1 MTISIQRIPVGTV
14 LTGRH
19 GHVLRPDELGMPV
32 SPTSRFARQPTL
44 GFTLL
49 GDEFKEVDKA
59 PPNCS
64 TARLRYGD
72 VLFAMVLAETTRY
85 AHIGVMDVSHP
96 GSYQAVMESAK
107 YQTINI
113 AMTNGK
119 GDARLASLSVDDA
132 FAAVIEQMNGP
143 REPTTPDLH
152 LLQAFGY
159 VVRDT
164 ADGSLLKRLG
174 WSSVKKRAT
183 AHLLLP
189 EANRPSAGI
198 AVPVTHS
205 AGTIH

>member
-1 MTISIQRIPVGTV
+1 MTISMTRTPVGKI

-19 GHVLRPDELGMPV
+19 GYVLRPDELGMPV
-32 SPTSRFARQPTL
+32 SPASRFARQPTL
-44 GFTLL
+44 GLTLF

-59 PPNCS
+59 PPSCS

-72 VLFAMVLAETTRY
+72 VLFAMVLAETKHY

-107 YQTINI
+107 HQTINI
-113 AMTNGK
+113 AMTKGK
-119 GDARLASLSVDDA
+119 GNVRLASLGVGGA

-143 REPTTPDLH
+143 MQPTPELH

-159 VVRDT
+159 VVRDA

-174 WSSVKKRAT
+174 WSSAKKCVV

-189 EANRPSAGI
+189 EANRPSSGI
-198 AVPVTHS
+198 AVPLTHS
-205 AGTIH
+205 AGAIH

>member
-1 MTISIQRIPVGTV
+1 
-14 LTGRH
+14 
-19 GHVLRPDELGMPV
+19 MPV
-32 SPTSRFARQPTL
+32 SPASRFAKQPTL

-49 GDEFKEVDKA
+49 GDEFKEVTKA

-72 VLFAMVLAETTRY
+72 VLFAMVLAETKHY

-113 AMTNGK
+113 AMTNEK
-119 GDARLASLSVDDA
+119 GDARLASLGVGEA

-143 REPTTPDLH
+143 TEPTPDLH

-174 WSSVKKRAT
+174 WGSIKKRSS

-198 AVPVTHS
+198 AVPATHS

>member
-1 MTISIQRIPVGTV
+1 MTISITRTPVGKV
-14 LTGRH
+14 LAGRH
-19 GHVLRPDELGMPV
+19 GYVLRPDEMGMPV
-32 SPTSRFARQPTL
+32 SLASRFARQPTL

-72 VLFAMVLAETTRY
+72 VLFAMVLAETKHY

-96 GSYQAVMESAK
+96 GSYQAV
-107 YQTINI
+107 
-113 AMTNGK
+113 TNEK
-119 GDARLASLSVDDA
+119 GDARLASLGVGEA

-143 REPTTPDLH
+143 TEPTPDLH

-174 WSSVKKRAT
+174 WGCVKKRVS

-198 AVPVTHS
+198 AVPLTHS

>member
-1 MTISIQRIPVGTV
+1 MTISITRTPVGKV
-14 LTGRH
+14 LAGRH

-59 PPNCS
+59 PPKCS
-64 TARLRYGD
+64 TARLRYED
-72 VLFAMVLAETTRY
+72 VLFAMVLAETKHY

-107 YQTINI
+107 NRTINI
-113 AMTNGK
+113 AMSNGR
-119 GDARLASLSVDDA
+119 GDARLASLGVDDA

-143 REPTTPDLH
+143 RQPTPDLH

-174 WSSVKKRAT
+174 WSSVKKRVS

-189 EANRPSAGI
+189 EANRPSTGI
-198 AVPVTHS
+198 AVPATHS

>member
-1 MTISIQRIPVGTV
+1 MTISITRTPVGKV
-14 LTGRH
+14 LAGRH
-19 GHVLRPDELGMPV
+19 GYVLRPDELGMPV
-32 SPTSRFARQPTL
+32 SPASRFARQPTL

-59 PPNCS
+59 QQNCS
-64 TARLRYGD
+64 TTRLRYGD
-72 VLFAMVLAETTRY
+72 VLFAMVLAETKRY

-119 GDARLASLSVDDA
+119 GDARLASLGVDDA

-143 REPTTPDLH
+143 REPTPDLH

-174 WSSVKKRAT
+174 WSSVKKRAS